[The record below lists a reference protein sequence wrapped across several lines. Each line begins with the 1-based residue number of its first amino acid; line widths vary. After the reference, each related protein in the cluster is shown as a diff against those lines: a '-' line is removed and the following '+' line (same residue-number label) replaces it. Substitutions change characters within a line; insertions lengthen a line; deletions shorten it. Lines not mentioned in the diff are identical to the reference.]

1 MTLKENEI
9 RVIKVNEAAVREL
22 IFETIIENAQEYFN
36 LSNTEDICYTIQMD
50 IQTGNMICIAHEA
63 DIPEEKID
71 VDKID
76 KETEITTPSF
86 FVSDRYIS
94 KFLT

>member
-22 IFETIIENAQEYFN
+22 IYETIIENSQLYFD
-36 LSNTEDICYTIQMD
+36 LSDTEDICYEFQIDM
-50 IQTGNMICIAHEA
+50 QTGNLICIAHDA
-63 DIPEEKID
+63 DIPREKID

-76 KETEITTPSF
+76 KETEITAPSF
-86 FVSDRYIS
+86 FVSDRYITR
-94 KFLT
+94 FLE